1 MTLRS
6 ISNRS
11 RSVALRPG
19 EDSLR
24 RGGSVPPRCRHGVD
38 EIGRLGALTSKLGG
52 WQRLLGLNGRLS
64 TIQHMPDYC

>member
-1 MTLRS
+1 
-6 ISNRS
+6 
-11 RSVALRPG
+11 
-19 EDSLR
+19 
-24 RGGSVPPRCRHGVD
+24 VPPRCRHGVD